1 MEKKLVVSDY
11 DRTLYLN
18 DSDIKI
24 NTEIIKK
31 FRANNNFFIV
41 ATGRSLY
48 HFNIMKEKYNINYD
62 FLILNHGAEIRD
74 NKNNLIYYETID
86 NDIKNQ
92 LINKIDIENTIDNL
106 NFTLDKSFT
115 NINDKNLIKI
125 NLKYKTYENAIK
137 IRDNLNKEY
146 KDYINCYY
154 VNNNAIEIISNKT
167 NKSYAINILKDKL
180 NIEDKNIYVIGD
192 GYSDF
197 EMIKD
202 FNGYCMENSID
213 CIKEIAKKEYSSVS
227 ELIKDIINEKV

>member
-1 MEKKLVVSDY
+1 MERKLVVSDY

-48 HFNIMKEKYNINYD
+48 HFNIMKEQYNINYD

-106 NFTLDKSFT
+106 NFTLDKSFV

-125 NLKYKTYENAIK
+125 NLKYKTYEDAIK

-202 FNGYCMENSID
+202 FHGYCMENSID